1 MESVLKVMTSEQSS
15 NASALLRK
23 LLANCVFNDVPE
35 EVRNA
40 LVEQV
45 LMSLPALR
53 NKLGGHGQGGAVLA
67 VPKPYAS
74 LAVHL
79 AAVFNAFLI
88 EKHHIAAQPPVKKK
102 PETTDESSFGDEI
115 PF

>member
-1 MESVLKVMTSEQSS
+1 MESVLKVVTGEQAG

-23 LLANCVFNDVPE
+23 LGGREIFKDLPE
-35 EVRNA
+35 EACTV

-53 NKLGGHGQGGAVLA
+53 NKLGGHGQGSDVIE

-74 LAVHL
+74 LAVNL

-88 EKHHIAAQPPVKKK
+88 EKHIAAQPPQNNK
-102 PETTDESSFGDEI
+102 PEPEAPPPDDDV